1 MQQINHENNLMGA
14 AASTAKSN
22 YKKLSRYRLFF
33 AMAAACFVAPT
44 AFLIYFIV
52 NFSAVGIWAFAITS
66 LLAAAAAAAVL
77 IITVPRYKTAS
88 ESIKQFL
95 LGGGEKKKTPPSGR
109 VLYGICKTCLYRH
122 GGAARLFCSHRYN
135 GVLQHD
141 FFGRDNVHG
150 AVPGRVLGH
159 EYGRFRLFRVYNR
172 LRTYG
177 GNVRVA
183 AADNKGDRQAG
194 SMTLHAE

>member
-95 LGGGEKKKTPPSGR
+95 LGGGEKKKTPPLDVFCTAFVKLVFTVMAALLVCFVPTVITVCYNMTFLDAIMYMGQCLGAFWGMNTGASGFFAYIIGLGLMAAMFA
-109 VLYGICKTCLYRH
+109 VLLLIIKAIGKL
-122 GGAARLFCSHRYN
+122 
-135 GVLQHD
+135 VQ
-141 FFGRDNVHG
+141 
-150 AVPGRVLGH
+150 
-159 EYGRFRLFRVYNR
+159 
-172 LRTYG
+172 
-177 GNVRVA
+177 
-183 AADNKGDRQAG
+183 
-194 SMTLHAE
+194 